1 MNKTR
6 RTRTTLLSIL
16 CLTKA
21 VSACGNAPELN
32 GSPQEES
39 TRAES
44 LLPLPELMDRVREA
58 KGLLIAAH
66 RGGPAPGYPENSIE
80 TLQYGLDQGIRVF
93 EVDVAESQDGV
104 LYLMHDRSLRRT
116 GGYDGGVADTDW
128 SVVSA
133 LNLRDNDAK
142 PTGFHPPR
150 LADTLRWARQSGAIL
165 ELDRKSTTSFRN
177 IIREVLAEGAEN
189 HVLMI
194 SYSDDETKEIAHLA
208 PDLMMTAAVKDETH
222 MNELSESGVDLTRI
236 VAWLGTREPNTHAM
250 AELGAAR
257 IESAFGT
264 LGRPGKRLDDLYVE
278 DGDAAEYQALVD
290 GGLTLLATDR
300 PYFVARELVADD
312 VALRIMTE
320 RAEQIRK

>member
-1 MNKTR
+1 MA
-6 RTRTTLLSIL
+6 L
-16 CLTKA
+16 
-21 VSACGNAPELN
+21 SACGTAPELN
-32 GSPQEES
+32 GSPQEEN
-39 TRAES
+39 THDES

-66 RGGPAPGYPENSIE
+66 RGGPAPGYPENAIE

-93 EVDVAESQDGV
+93 EIDVAESQDGV

-116 GGYDGGVADTDW
+116 AGYDGGVADTDW
-128 SVVSA
+128 SVVGA
-133 LNLRDNDAK
+133 LDLRDNDAK

-150 LADTLRWARQSGAIL
+150 LAETLRWAKKSGAIL

-177 IIREVLAEGAEN
+177 IIREVRSEGAEN

-194 SYSDDETKEIAHLA
+194 SYSDDETKEIARLA
-208 PDLMMTAAVKDETH
+208 PNLMMTAAVKDEAH
-222 MNELSESGVDLTRI
+222 MSELAKSGVDLTRV
-236 VAWLGTREPNTHAM
+236 VAWLGTREPNMGAM
-250 AELGAAR
+250 ANLGAAR

-264 LGRPGKRLDDLYVE
+264 LGRPGKRLDDIYAA

-300 PYFVARELVADD
+300 PYFVARELDADD
-312 VALRIMTE
+312 VALRIMAE
-320 RAEQIRK
+320 RAK